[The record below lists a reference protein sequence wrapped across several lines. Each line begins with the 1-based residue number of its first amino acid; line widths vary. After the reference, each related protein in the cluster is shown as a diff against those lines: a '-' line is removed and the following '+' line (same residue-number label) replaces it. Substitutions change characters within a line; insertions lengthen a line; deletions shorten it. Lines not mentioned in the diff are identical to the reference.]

1 MEVIEKETIKEVPAD
16 GYYGYGYGRRD
27 INGKANAGLTLGI
40 IGTALGAWALF
51 GNRRSSG
58 LLGLAGSGSGMGGMN
73 EQEFMDK
80 FKDFMGKYRRS
91 SMRHGREG
99 DFMPMDDFYMRRHG
113 RPDEFMDMF
122 DSDDRL
128 FDRFNRHGMED
139 DDMYKMM
146 RYMRHSMNGGEHF
159 NESEAKY
166 LVSEMYHTENGRKY
180 SGEKFDMHK
189 AKEICERYRGILPTS
204 VTPADVYVAINSQ
217 YHDYAE
223 LFKNWFGDG
232 IEQKIVESAIVFW
245 FKDADCKAENKV
257 VEYLGEY

>member
-1 MEVIEKETIKEVPAD
+1 MEIIEKQVEKVKEVPAD

-40 IGTALGAWALF
+40 IGTALGAWGLF

-73 EQEFMDK
+73 E
-80 FKDFMGKYRRS
+80 
-91 SMRHGREG
+91 H
-99 DFMPMDDFYMRRHG
+99 
-113 RPDEFMDMF
+113 EFMDMF
-122 DSDDRL
+122 DSRGDR
-128 FDRFNRHGMED
+128 FSDRFNESGMGGN
-139 DDMYKMM
+139 DMDRMM
-146 RYMRHSMNGGEHF
+146 RYMRNSMSGEHF
-159 NESEAKY
+159 TESEAKY
-166 LVSEMYHTENGRKY
+166 LVADMYHTENGRKY

-204 VTPADVYVAINSQ
+204 VTVADVYVAINSQ

>member
-1 MEVIEKETIKEVPAD
+1 MEIIEKQVEKVKEVPAD

-73 EQEFMDK
+73 EHEFMDK
-80 FKDFMGKYRRS
+80 FKNFMTKYRRN
-91 SMRHGREG
+91 SMR
-99 DFMPMDDFYMRRHG
+99 
-113 RPDEFMDMF
+113 
-122 DSDDRL
+122 
-128 FDRFNRHGMED
+128 N
-139 DDMYKMM
+139 
-146 RYMRHSMNGGEHF
+146 SMSGEHF
-159 NESEAKY
+159 TESEAKY
-166 LVSEMYHTENGRKY
+166 LVADMYHTENGRKY

-204 VTPADVYVAINSQ
+204 VTVADVYVAINSQ